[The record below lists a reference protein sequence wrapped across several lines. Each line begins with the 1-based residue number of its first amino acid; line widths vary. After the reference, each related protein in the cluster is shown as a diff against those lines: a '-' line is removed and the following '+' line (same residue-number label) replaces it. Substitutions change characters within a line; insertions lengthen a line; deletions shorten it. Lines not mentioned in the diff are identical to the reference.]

1 MRNVLCIHV
10 GEEVIVQSVHENS
23 VKAAQKG
30 SGRRR
35 SRAEKV
41 GRLKYIIGLIKHLER
56 KIDQVDLRTRTLMAG
71 LREWMS
77 FEPSYIQKVACVDE
91 VDVEII
97 TCLMQKGVGGLL
109 PSAIAA
115 ELGEYSLKRWNVTRR
130 IQRMNKKLMKEVG
143 QKAAEK
149 RGKGWALTTFLR
161 EAWGLREEELV
172 LTSRSGSWERR
183 VT

>member
-1 MRNVLCIHV
+1 VRRVHGSEEGNVQC
-10 GEEVIVQSVHENS
+10 VHGNS
-23 VKAAQKG
+23 VKAAQKD

-35 SRAEKV
+35 TRAEKV
-41 GRLKYIIGLIKHLER
+41 GRLQYILER
-56 KIDQVDLRTRTLMAG
+56 IRLLEGKISQIDLRTRTMMAG

-77 FEPSYIQKVACVDE
+77 FEPSYIQKVACEDE

-115 ELGEYSLKRWNVTRR
+115 ELGEYGLKRWDVTRR

-143 QKAAEK
+143 QKVAEK
-149 RGKGWALTTFLR
+149 RGHQWAPTSFLT
-161 EAWGLREEELV
+161 EV
-172 LTSRSGSWERR
+172 WE
-183 VT
+183 

>member
-1 MRNVLCIHV
+1 MRNACRVHV
-10 GEEVIVQSVHENS
+10 DEEVIVQSVHENS
-23 VKAAQKG
+23 RKAAQKSFG
-30 SGRRR
+30 KRR

-41 GRLKYIIGLIKHLER
+41 GRLKYIIELIKHLER
-56 KIDQVDLRTRTLMAG
+56 KIEQVDLRTRTLMAG

-77 FEPSYIQKVACVDE
+77 FEPGYIQKVACEDE

-115 ELGEYSLKRWNVTRR
+115 ELGEYELKRWDVTRR
-130 IQRMNKKLMKEVG
+130 IQRMNKKLMKELG

-149 RGKGWALTTFLR
+149 RGHLWAPTSFVLD
-161 EAWGLREEELV
+161 AWGNEKLE
-172 LTSRSGSWERR
+172 SR
-183 VT
+183 

>member
-1 MRNVLCIHV
+1 MRRVHGSEEGNVQC
-10 GEEVIVQSVHENS
+10 VHGNS
-23 VKAAQKG
+23 VKAAQKD

-35 SRAEKV
+35 TRAEKV
-41 GRLKYIIGLIKHLER
+41 GRLQYILER
-56 KIDQVDLRTRTLMAG
+56 IRLLEGKISQIDLRTRTMMAG

-77 FEPSYIQKVACVDE
+77 FEPRYVQKVACEDE

-115 ELGEYSLKRWNVTRR
+115 ELGEYGLKRWDVTRR

-143 QKAAEK
+143 QKVAEK
-149 RGKGWALTTFLR
+149 RGHQWAPTSFLT
-161 EAWGLREEELV
+161 EV
-172 LTSRSGSWERR
+172 WE
-183 VT
+183 